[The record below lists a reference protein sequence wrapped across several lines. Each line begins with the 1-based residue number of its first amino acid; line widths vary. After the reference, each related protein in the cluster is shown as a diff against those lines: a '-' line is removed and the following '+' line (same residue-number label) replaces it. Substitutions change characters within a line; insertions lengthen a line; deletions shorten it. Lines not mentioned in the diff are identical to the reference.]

1 MRDESARVLLFL
13 LHRRNFH
20 FRHPK
25 EVFTWRQKPYSAID
39 ALTAVVAME
48 ADEATT
54 NTSPAGQEAAPMAG
68 STRAASVGR
77 DKKLKAPNKVLTK

>member
-1 MRDESARVLLFL
+1 
-13 LHRRNFH
+13 
-20 FRHPK
+20 
-25 EVFTWRQKPYSAID
+25 
-39 ALTAVVAME
+39 ME

-77 DKKLKAPNKVLTK
+77 DKKVKAPNKVLTK